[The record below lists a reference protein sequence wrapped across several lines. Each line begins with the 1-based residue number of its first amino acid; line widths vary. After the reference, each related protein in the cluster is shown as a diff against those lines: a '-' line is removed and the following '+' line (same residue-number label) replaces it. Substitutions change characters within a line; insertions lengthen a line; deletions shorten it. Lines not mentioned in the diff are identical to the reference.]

1 MTTANNVVQLN
12 SSIRKIKEYDK
23 VDIGT
28 VNIEFGMIEY
38 QKEYS
43 LNIKCD
49 IDSDKKLK
57 IDSENKIYLDQL
69 PPEYNIDTAN
79 IKSMDK
85 MTPQEKLEVIKY
97 FGLELFK

>member
-28 VNIEFGMIEY
+28 VNIEFGMIDY

-49 IDSDKKLK
+49 IDSDTS
-57 IDSENKIYLDQL
+57 IHV
-69 PPEYNIDTAN
+69 TA
-79 IKSMDK
+79 
-85 MTPQEKLEVIKY
+85 
-97 FGLELFK
+97 LFAWGSF